1 MKAFGL
7 ARIGRDAELR
17 KTQSGESVIGLSLAF
32 SYGRKDADGKR
43 PTQWVD
49 ATLWGKRAEA
59 LAPYLQKGGLVA
71 VSLEEVH
78 METYQNKGV
87 EGHKLAARV
96 VDIELAGGS
105 KDSSAAAPPP
115 TPPRAAPQQGG
126 RDGGY
131 SNTHSVPPQRA
142 ASGFDDMDD
151 DIPF

>member
-1 MKAFGL
+1 MNAFGL

-78 METYQNKGV
+78 METYQGKNG

-96 VDIELAGGS
+96 VDIELAGG
-105 KDSSAAAPPP
+105 KDSSAAPAPQRPP
-115 TPPRAAPQQGG
+115 AAP
-126 RDGGY
+126 R
-131 SNTHSVPPQRA
+131 PAPAPA
-142 ASGFDDMDD
+142 ASGFGDMDD
-151 DIPF
+151 DVPF